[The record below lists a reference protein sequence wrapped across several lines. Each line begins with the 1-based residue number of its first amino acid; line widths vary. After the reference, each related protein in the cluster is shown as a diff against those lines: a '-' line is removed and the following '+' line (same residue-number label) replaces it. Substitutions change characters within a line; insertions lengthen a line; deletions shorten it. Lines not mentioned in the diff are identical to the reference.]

1 MSLLISTISVR
12 HAPLDRLPSF
22 GKEGPG
28 EICQIALRKN
38 PPLPPL
44 AKGDV
49 KSARADA
56 IQKHALGQEW
66 DDGIFVDIRFAPRPH
81 RGQRIEL
88 LKGSRPTARGFS
100 ADYARCLRNCAA
112 FELSL
117 TGSTWIGDIPRRRFF
132 S

>member
-1 MSLLISTISVR
+1 MSLLISTISVG
-12 HAPLDRLPSF
+12 HAPIDRFPSF

-88 LKGSRPTARGFS
+88 LKDLVLRPANF
-100 ADYARCLRNCAA
+100 LRDCASA

-117 TGSTWIGDIPRRRFF
+117 TGSAWMGDIPRRRIGT
-132 S
+132 